1 MGKIKLVQPLRT
13 RDGDLYRATE
23 KQVALLATLGFDGDA
38 LRLTVNEASAKID
51 ELIAN
56 KPATQKQI
64 DFIVKLGGV
73 APADLSAQV
82 ASEMIEQLV
91 DAIDIDRIKAEIS
104 VVDLIGES
112 FTVVGDGNGRRFT
125 TQEHDSLKIFDH
137 NNSWTWYSQDGPN
150 GNHLG
155 GSNID
160 WVMLANQCGRGDA
173 IVELWARL
181 NGRGGYV
188 APAPRPQAPPE
199 PEIGPYAWK
208 SDHWQK
214 SVSKRLVSVQNRLQ
228 HGDDGQAGRDYL
240 AQRGI
245 TMETAV
251 AFGLGYGGHWNIAA
265 GAKMPALFIPWQ
277 VDDMVSYVALR
288 FLDVAK
294 GDKTKTRIASAGF
307 KLTDDADGKYYGVRF
322 LFGLQNL
329 GAHGDTLIVVEG
341 EINAMSIY
349 QCITGRYACDVLSFG
364 PQKNLQNE
372 HVVGMAQEVA
382 SRYQRIIIW
391 ADRPQ
396 ATIDALG
403 TIPNAFPV
411 RSPEI
416 DGKEYD
422 ANDLLQ
428 IGLLGDVLDGLLT
441 NAGTGQVIDATPLE
455 AAPIVADDFTL
466 TFDPDPA
473 PADKAAAMAEQLSAI
488 AALPSFDERL
498 DALEPLHT
506 AIGALS
512 CTEVRDPSIAAE
524 LLKIFKKQSSVDA
537 FLNKYGA
544 KALPTAEPAPLPSM
558 RNRTGK
564 PALPADR
571 WVDCATLAEALEAQ
585 RQLSAQ
591 HPTACGLDNQTGRY
605 YVRGY
610 GWQWV
615 TSARF
620 V

>member
-1 MGKIKLVQPLRT
+1 MGGKSNCNGKRGHKMGKIKLVQPLRT

-23 KQVALLATLGFDGDA
+23 KQSALLTTLGFEGDA
-38 LRLTVNEASAKID
+38 LKLTVNEASAKID

-82 ASEMIEQLV
+82 ASEMIGQLV
-91 DAIDIDRIKAEIS
+91 DAIDIDRIKADVS
-104 VVDLIGES
+104 VVELIGQS

-155 GSNID
+155 GSVID
-160 WVMLANQCGRGDA
+160 WVMHVNQCGCGDA
-173 IVELWARL
+173 IVELWAML

-188 APAPRPQAPPE
+188 APAPRPQTPPE

-214 SVSKRLVSVQNRLQ
+214 SVSKRLVVVQDRLQ

-245 TMETAV
+245 TMDTAA

-277 VDDMVSYVALR
+277 VDDMVSYVTLR

-341 EINAMSIY
+341 ELNCLSIY

-372 HVVGMAQEVA
+372 HVVSMAQEVA

-441 NAGTGQVIDATPLE
+441 NAGNGQVISPAPDMP
-455 AAPIVADDFTL
+455 APIVADDFAL
-466 TFDPDPA
+466 TFDDIDTPATPPTADPLQPDQLA
-473 PADKAAAMAEQLSAI
+473 YYQQFVGQVVNDDTMYNLYLSAHKHG
-488 AALPSFDERL
+488 FRL
-498 DALEPLHT
+498 TSQPRGGMGCDHT
-506 AIGALS
+506 
-512 CTEVRDPSIAAE
+512 V
-524 LLKIFKKQSSVDA
+524 
-537 FLNKYGA
+537 
-544 KALPTAEPAPLPSM
+544 
-558 RNRTGK
+558 TG
-564 PALPADR
+564 
-571 WVDCATLAEALEAQ
+571 
-585 RQLSAQ
+585 
-591 HPTACGLDNQTGRY
+591 
-605 YVRGY
+605 
-610 GWQWV
+610 
-615 TSARF
+615 ARF
-620 V
+620 W